1 MNDERQ
7 EENRRTAGSVGGR
20 HDHRRAGDGSRT
32 APQRWEYP
40 KVCVNLQTDVR

>member
-32 APQRWEYP
+32 APQRFAGISAS
-40 KVCVNLQTDVR
+40 LLTTTSS